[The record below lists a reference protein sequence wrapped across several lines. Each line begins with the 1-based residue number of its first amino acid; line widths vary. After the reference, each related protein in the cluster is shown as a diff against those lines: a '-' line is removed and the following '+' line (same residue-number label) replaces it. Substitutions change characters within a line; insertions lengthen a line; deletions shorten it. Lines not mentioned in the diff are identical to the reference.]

1 MKRKIA
7 SFTGGRPIFTGSPAI
22 VPGGFNLDVVNQKF
36 TPGMII
42 PGGSL
47 AVYDEVKRTVQII
60 KTASVVE
67 VNSENKKEITLKVDE
82 FYSPIFV
89 VGDRITKDGDLPGPF
104 TDAVQITAISQTD
117 NSCVITLSK
126 EISGLT
132 AGDVIVEVTKNARDN
147 SCKVDRANA
156 LTLADVEVSEFE
168 TGVDVT
174 ADTMQYALFERR
186 VPVIPE
192 SQKIGALP
200 AVGNFLAANPNVK
213 LTQSY

>member
-22 VPGGFNLDVVNQKF
+22 VPGGFNLDVVNQRF
-36 TPGMII
+36 PPGMII

-47 AVYDEVKRTVQII
+47 AIYDEVKRTVQIV

-67 VNSENKKEITLKVDE
+67 VNSENAKEVTLKVDE
-82 FYSPIFV
+82 FYAPIFA
-89 VGDRITKDGDLPGPF
+89 VGDKVGNERVGFSGTF
-104 TDAVQITAISQTD
+104 ADAAQITAISQTD

-126 EISGLT
+126 AISGLT
-132 AGDVIVEVTKNARDN
+132 AGDVIIEAIKDKDSGVAAGIGQ
-147 SCKVDRANA
+147 ANA
-156 LTLADVEVSEFE
+156 VTLADVEVSEFE

-192 SQKIGALP
+192 SQKE
-200 AVGNFLAANPNVK
+200 GNFLQGNPNVK

>member
-22 VPGGFNLDVVNQKF
+22 VPGGFNLDVVTEKF

-47 AVYDEVKRTVQII
+47 AIYDEVKRTVQIV

-67 VNSENKKEITLKVDE
+67 VNSENAKEITLKVDE

-89 VGDRITKDGDLPGPF
+89 VGDMVVKESATSGTF
-104 TDAVQITAISQTD
+104 VDAAQITAISQTD

-126 EISGLT
+126 DIPGLK
-132 AGDVIVEVTKNARDN
+132 AGDVIFEVVKEEGIFAERGQ
-147 SCKVDRANA
+147 ANA

-192 SQKIGALP
+192 FHKN
-200 AVGNFLAANPNVK
+200 GNLLAANPNVK